1 MSVQKIIGKI
11 VTLLVVLLLL
21 GGSVVPPGDNR
32 DFVRRYTRSIEFNFV
47 SWTVNAI
54 WTKLNQAALG
64 VPRYLNEVDQQ
75 KFVKNYLAQ
84 VSELQS
90 LKDKIE
96 ELYATP
102 NLKNRELYT
111 RPLIHEQLVRQKRL
125 DIQGPL
131 AEAMLQTQI
140 SAALAKDGI
149 TLGGQPIP
157 PILYHVTPLPY
168 ALVVS
173 PRDVIRH
180 DVQISLLPDLTLDQI
195 IQLEKNVEESKNLSA
210 LVVPVG
216 GIGIYPTM
224 VMSTSSISWL
234 TEVIGHEWTHN
245 YLTLHPLGIRYF
257 SSNQL
262 ITMNET
268 TASIAGT
275 EISRTV
281 LETYYPDDVPPEPL
295 PEWPLPVPYEELFP
309 GPDPEAR
316 LVFNYNR
323 EMNRTRVEA
332 DRLLAEGKIEE
343 AENYM
348 EQRRLVFVNNGYNI
362 RRINHAYFAF
372 YGSYAE
378 ASGGA
383 QGKDPVGPAV
393 YELRAQSPS
402 LAAFL
407 KRIAWISSFQS
418 LEQLLSTGSP

>member
-257 SSNQL
+257 SSNQ
-262 ITMNET
+262 
-268 TASIAGT
+268 
-275 EISRTV
+275 
-281 LETYYPDDVPPEPL
+281 
-295 PEWPLPVPYEELFP
+295 
-309 GPDPEAR
+309 
-316 LVFNYNR
+316 
-323 EMNRTRVEA
+323 
-332 DRLLAEGKIEE
+332 
-343 AENYM
+343 
-348 EQRRLVFVNNGYNI
+348 
-362 RRINHAYFAF
+362 
-372 YGSYAE
+372 
-378 ASGGA
+378 
-383 QGKDPVGPAV
+383 
-393 YELRAQSPS
+393 
-402 LAAFL
+402 
-407 KRIAWISSFQS
+407 
-418 LEQLLSTGSP
+418 